1 MEDVLKQ
8 VKEIISEYTSHSV
21 EVLTAETKL
30 DDINV
35 QSLDMY
41 EIVFALEERFKIVVP
56 ENTNAENRMEFTTVG
71 AIAEGVR
78 SLMAKSDAA

>member
-41 EIVFALEERFKIVVP
+41 EIVFALEERFKILVP

-71 AIAEGVR
+71 EIAEGVR